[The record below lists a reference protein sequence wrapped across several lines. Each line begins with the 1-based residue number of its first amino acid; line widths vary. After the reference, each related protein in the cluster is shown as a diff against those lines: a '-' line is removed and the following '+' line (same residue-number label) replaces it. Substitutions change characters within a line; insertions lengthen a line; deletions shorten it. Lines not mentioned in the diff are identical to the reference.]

1 MSRLLLLLAAVAVL
15 SACPTEPA
23 DDDDATD
30 EPTTDP
36 GPDCTDR
43 LGLDAECPA
52 ASCAALVEAVP
63 GIADGDYW
71 IDAGSLTEPPFV
83 VACDNSS
90 DGGGWIRLSMD
101 DSDGILA
108 VSREIDNPWTK
119 CDDDAAFNYA
129 HVASEDD
136 VFEDHILD
144 ENDLR
149 AIPIGYIHP
158 DTGAAYDDSQMA
170 ALRALVGELHPG
182 VRMLATVGDDDG
194 GDWQDG
200 GGGGLEVYATQADGT
215 WFLLTP
221 GTGGDCGGGVD
232 EWPTP
237 DSTSSHYL
245 WASNPDF
252 SVTMGDVGEDP
263 VELGGLPADAVIPA
277 VVQAA
282 IYTGGGISWG
292 YNTDVFRVR

>member
-1 MSRLLLLLAAVAVL
+1 MRPRWLLLAGGLLLAG
-15 SACPTEPA
+15 CPTTPA
-23 DDDDATD
+23 DDDATD
-30 EPTTDP
+30 GPTPEP

-43 LGLDAECPA
+43 LGQDAECPA
-52 ASCAALVEAVP
+52 LSCAALVEAVP
-63 GIADGDYW
+63 GIPDGDYW
-71 IDAGSLTEPPFV
+71 IDTGSPVEPAFL
-83 VACDNSS
+83 VACDQTS
-90 DGGGWIRLSMD
+90 DGGGWIRLSVD

-144 ENDLR
+144 GNDLR
-149 AIPIGYIHP
+149 AIPIGYTHP
-158 DTGAAYDDSQMA
+158 DTGEAYSESQLA
-170 ALRALVGELHPG
+170 ALRGILGELHPG
-182 VRMLATVGDDDG
+182 VRMVATVGDDDG

-221 GTGGDCGGGVD
+221 GTGGDCGGG
-232 EWPTP
+232 EEGWPTP
-237 DSTSSHYL
+237 GSTSSHYL

-252 SVTMGDVGEDP
+252 TTTMGDVGEDP
-263 VELGGLPADAVIPA
+263 IELGGLPTDAVIPGII
-277 VVQAA
+277 QAA

-292 YNTDVFRVR
+292 YNTDVLRVR